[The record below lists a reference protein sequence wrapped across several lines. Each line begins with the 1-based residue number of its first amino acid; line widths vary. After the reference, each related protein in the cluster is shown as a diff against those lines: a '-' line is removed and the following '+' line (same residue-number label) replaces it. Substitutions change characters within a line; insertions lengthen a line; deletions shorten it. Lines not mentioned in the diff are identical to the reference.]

1 MAFWDKVKDF
11 ANDAA
16 NTLNDAA
23 KDVSSSAK
31 DFSDKSKLKRAL
43 KNEEQK
49 INNIYKTIG
58 ERFYKA
64 NAAAPVGYEQE
75 FSNIKASLSEIEKLQ
90 IEIDKIDAAAKC
102 PNCGAKIGA
111 GQKFC
116 QGCGNNLEK

>member
-31 DFSDKSKLKRAL
+31 DFSDKSKLKRML

-64 NAAAPVGYEQE
+64 NSAAPDGYEQE
-75 FSNIKASLSEIEKLQ
+75 FSNIKASFAEIERLQ
-90 IEIDKIDAAAKC
+90 IEIDTIESATKC
-102 PNCGAKIGA
+102 SNCGAKISS